1 MWVKTTPS
9 ITSSYQCFFYEGV
22 PGEYHMASGA
32 TGVFGLLEVGV
43 KGSNN
48 SWQGVYFNLNN
59 SINVWQHFVF
69 NYSNNVIDLYINGQF
84 FGSASNTSGGI
95 WSPTLDQT
103 NFGARRVTGSVEYPF
118 NGSLDDIGIWN
129 RALTPSEITAL
140 YQSQNCNLSVTSTQ
154 NNITLNGGNNGS
166 ASVNVSGGTAPY
178 TYSWSPSG
186 GTNSNATGLT
196 AGSYTCNITDANS
209 CSTSTVV
216 TITQPAPTSNCFPS
230 YVPAN
235 GLVGWW
241 PFCGNANDES
251 GNGHNGIVN
260 GATATVDRF
269 GNVGQAYNFDGVNDR
284 ISINHNASFNFTNNL
299 TVSIWSKVSNFGPNN
314 QWLIDKGLDASPGL
328 YNWGIASIAP
338 GNFVSL
344 AVTNTGDYTS
354 TTAAA
359 SNTGIWNMWTYV
371 YDGASIKLYKND
383 SIVINAP
390 ANGNLKT
397 NTEPIS
403 VGYFPHANMP
413 PYGYFYNGQL
423 DDIGIWNR
431 VLTACEINQ
440 LYTSGVSP
448 IVASSTSS
456 TICAG
461 ANSTL
466 TANGATSY
474 TWMPGNFT
482 STSIAVSP
490 SVNTTYTV
498 TGTNA
503 NGCSNAATVNVNV
516 NALPV
521 VTAASSASAVCA
533 GNSVTL
539 SGGGASTYN
548 WSNGVTNAIS
558 FVPTNSSTY
567 TVTGT
572 DLNGCS
578 KTATTSVLVNSL
590 PIVTAASSASAVC
603 AGNSVT
609 VSGGGASTY
618 VWSNV
623 VTNAVS
629 FIPTTNTTYTVT
641 GTDANGC
648 SKTATTSVLVNSLP
662 IVTAVS
668 SATAVCAGN
677 SVTLS
682 GGGASTYVWSNGV
695 TNAISFVPTNSST
708 YTVTG
713 TDLNGCSKTATTN
726 VVVNALPV
734 VTAASSA
741 SAVCAGNSV
750 SLSGGGASSYV
761 WSNGVTDAV
770 SFVPTNSATYTVTG
784 TNANGCINTA
794 TTNVV
799 VNTLPIVT
807 AASSASALCAGNSV
821 TLSGGGASSYVWSSG
836 VTNAISFIPTNN
848 ATYTVTGT
856 DANGCSNTATI
867 SVTINPLP
875 IVTAASSASAVCAG
889 NSVTLSGGGASTY
902 SWSSGVTNAVSF
914 VPTSNA
920 TYTVT
925 GTDANGCSNTA
936 TTNIVVNTLPIV
948 TAASSASVVC
958 AGNSATLSGGGA
970 SVYVW
975 SDGVTNA
982 VSFMPTT
989 NTTYTVTGTDAN
1001 GCVNTATTSLV
1012 INALPVVTTVSSAS
1026 VICAGGG
1033 VTLSGGGAST
1043 YVWSDGVTDAVSF
1056 IPTSN
1061 TTYTVTGTD
1070 GNGCVNTASTS
1081 VVLNSLP
1088 VVTAASS
1095 ASAVCAGN
1103 SVTLSGGGASSYV
1116 WSNGVTNAISFIP
1129 TINSTYTVTGT
1140 DANGCSKTATT
1151 NVVVNTL
1158 PIVTAASSASA
1169 VCAGSSVT
1177 LSGGGASSYVWSSGV
1192 TNAISFVPTTNTT
1205 YTVTGTDGNGC
1216 SNTAATSIVVNELP
1230 IILVNA
1236 SSQIYCLTD
1245 LVGTL
1250 SANPTGGFWSGTG
1263 ITGNSFD
1270 PSLAGF
1276 GIHNSIYSYTDV
1288 NGCIN
1293 SDTLIMSV
1301 NLCTGVN
1308 EITTENLFTVYP
1320 NPVTTEI
1327 NIKADVSLIGS
1338 VYTIYDN
1345 KGKLVLT
1352 GKINSEN
1359 TLIELGNL
1367 SGGIYLLNVGD
1378 KTTRTFKVVKE

>member
-1 MWVKTTPS
+1 MKKLFTNAIFIFLCITNTIAQLPSYVPANGLVGYWPFNGNANDESGNNNNGTANGAILTADRLGNYNKAYSFDGVNDYISLNNTAINNTNSSVAMWVKTTPS

-186 GTNSNATGLT
+186 GTNSNATGLI

-448 IVASSTSS
+448 IAASSTSS

-461 ANSTL
+461 VNSTL

-482 STSIAVSP
+482 GTSIAVAP
-490 SVNTTYTV
+490 SVTTIYTV

-503 NGCSNAATVNVNV
+503 NGCS
-516 NALPV
+516 
-521 VTAASSASAVCA
+521 
-533 GNSVTL
+533 
-539 SGGGASTYN
+539 
-548 WSNGVTNAIS
+548 
-558 FVPTNSSTY
+558 
-567 TVTGT
+567 
-572 DLNGCS
+572 
-578 KTATTSVLVNSL
+578 
-590 PIVTAASSASAVC
+590 
-603 AGNSVT
+603 
-609 VSGGGASTY
+609 
-618 VWSNV
+618 
-623 VTNAVS
+623 
-629 FIPTTNTTYTVT
+629 
-641 GTDANGC
+641 
-648 SKTATTSVLVNSLP
+648 
-662 IVTAVS
+662 
-668 SATAVCAGN
+668 
-677 SVTLS
+677 
-682 GGGASTYVWSNGV
+682 
-695 TNAISFVPTNSST
+695 
-708 YTVTG
+708 
-713 TDLNGCSKTATTN
+713 
-726 VVVNALPV
+726 
-734 VTAASSA
+734 
-741 SAVCAGNSV
+741 
-750 SLSGGGASSYV
+750 
-761 WSNGVTDAV
+761 
-770 SFVPTNSATYTVTG
+770 
-784 TNANGCINTA
+784 NTA

-807 AASSASALCAGNSV
+807 AASSASAVCAGNSI
-821 TLSGGGASSYVWSSG
+821 TLSGGGASTYVWSNG
-836 VTNAISFIPTNN
+836 VTNAISFIPTNS

-856 DANGCSNTATI
+856 DANGCSKTATT

-875 IVTAASSASAVCAG
+875 IVTATSSAFA
-889 NSVTLSGGGASTY
+889 
-902 SWSSGVTNAVSF
+902 
-914 VPTSNA
+914 
-920 TYTVT
+920 
-925 GTDANGCSNTA
+925 
-936 TTNIVVNTLPIV
+936 
-948 TAASSASVVC
+948 VC

-970 SVYVW
+970 STYVW
-975 SDGVTNA
+975 SSGVTNA
-982 VSFMPTT
+982 ISFVPIS
-989 NTTYTVTGTDAN
+989 NTIYTVTGTDVN
-1001 GCVNTATTSLV
+1001 GCAKTATINVVVNT
-1012 INALPVVTTVSSAS
+1012 
-1026 VICAGGG
+1026 
-1033 VTLSGGGAST
+1033 
-1043 YVWSDGVTDAVSF
+1043 
-1056 IPTSN
+1056 
-1061 TTYTVTGTD
+1061 
-1070 GNGCVNTASTS
+1070 
-1081 VVLNSLP
+1081 LP

-1158 PIVTAASSASA
+1158 PIVTAASSASV
-1169 VCAGSSVT
+1169 VCAGNSAT
-1177 LSGGGASSYVWSSGV
+1177 LSGGGASVYVWSDGV

-1205 YTVTGTDGNGC
+1205 YTVTGTDANGCVNTATTSLVINALPVVTTLSSASAVCAGGSVTLTGGGASVYVWSDGVTNAVSFIPTTNTTYTVTGTDVNGCANTATLSVVVFALPVVTTVSSASVICAGGGVTLSGGGASTYSWSSGVTNAVSFIPTSNATYTVTGTDLNGCLNTATTNVVVNTLPVVTAASSASAVCAGNSVTLSGGGASAYSWSSGITDAVSFIPTSNLTYTVSGTDGNGC

-1236 SSQIYCLTD
+1236 SSQIYCLGD
-1245 LVGTL
+1245 LAGTL

-1288 NGCIN
+1288 NGCVN

-1320 NPVTTEI
+1320 NPVSTEI
-1327 NIKADVSLIGS
+1327 NIKANISFIGS
-1338 VYTIYDN
+1338 NYTIYDAT
-1345 KGKLVLT
+1345 GKLVLT

>member
-1 MWVKTTPS
+1 
-9 ITSSYQCFFYEGV
+9 
-22 PGEYHMASGA
+22 MASGA

-186 GTNSNATGLT
+186 GTNSNATGLI

-448 IVASSTSS
+448 IAASSTSS

-461 ANSTL
+461 VNSTL

-482 STSIAVSP
+482 GTSIAVAP
-490 SVNTTYTV
+490 SVTTIYTV

-503 NGCSNAATVNVNV
+503 NGCS
-516 NALPV
+516 
-521 VTAASSASAVCA
+521 
-533 GNSVTL
+533 
-539 SGGGASTYN
+539 
-548 WSNGVTNAIS
+548 
-558 FVPTNSSTY
+558 
-567 TVTGT
+567 
-572 DLNGCS
+572 
-578 KTATTSVLVNSL
+578 
-590 PIVTAASSASAVC
+590 
-603 AGNSVT
+603 
-609 VSGGGASTY
+609 
-618 VWSNV
+618 
-623 VTNAVS
+623 
-629 FIPTTNTTYTVT
+629 
-641 GTDANGC
+641 
-648 SKTATTSVLVNSLP
+648 
-662 IVTAVS
+662 
-668 SATAVCAGN
+668 
-677 SVTLS
+677 
-682 GGGASTYVWSNGV
+682 
-695 TNAISFVPTNSST
+695 
-708 YTVTG
+708 
-713 TDLNGCSKTATTN
+713 
-726 VVVNALPV
+726 
-734 VTAASSA
+734 
-741 SAVCAGNSV
+741 
-750 SLSGGGASSYV
+750 
-761 WSNGVTDAV
+761 
-770 SFVPTNSATYTVTG
+770 
-784 TNANGCINTA
+784 NTA

-807 AASSASALCAGNSV
+807 AASSASAVCAGNSI
-821 TLSGGGASSYVWSSG
+821 TLSGGGASTYVWSNG
-836 VTNAISFIPTNN
+836 VTNAISFIPTNS

-856 DANGCSNTATI
+856 DANGCSKTATT

-875 IVTAASSASAVCAG
+875 IVTATSSAFA
-889 NSVTLSGGGASTY
+889 
-902 SWSSGVTNAVSF
+902 
-914 VPTSNA
+914 
-920 TYTVT
+920 
-925 GTDANGCSNTA
+925 
-936 TTNIVVNTLPIV
+936 
-948 TAASSASVVC
+948 VC

-970 SVYVW
+970 STYVW
-975 SDGVTNA
+975 SSGVTNA
-982 VSFMPTT
+982 ISFVPIS
-989 NTTYTVTGTDAN
+989 NTIYTVTGTDVN
-1001 GCVNTATTSLV
+1001 GCAKTATINVVVNT
-1012 INALPVVTTVSSAS
+1012 LPVV
-1026 VICAGGG
+1026 I
-1033 VTLSGGGAST
+1033 
-1043 YVWSDGVTDAVSF
+1043 
-1056 IPTSN
+1056 
-1061 TTYTVTGTD
+1061 
-1070 GNGCVNTASTS
+1070 
-1081 VVLNSLP
+1081 
-1088 VVTAASS
+1088 AASS

-1158 PIVTAASSASA
+1158 PIVTAASSASV
-1169 VCAGSSVT
+1169 VCAGNSAT
-1177 LSGGGASSYVWSSGV
+1177 LSGGGASVYVWSDGV

-1205 YTVTGTDGNGC
+1205 YTVTGTDANGCVNTATTSLVINALPVVTTLSSASAVCAGGSVTLTGGGASVYVWSDGVTNAVSFIPTTNTTYTVTGTDVNGCANTATLSVVVFALPVVTTVSSASVICAGGGVTLSGGGASTYSWSSGVTNAVSFIPTSNATYTVTGTDLNGCLNTATTNVVVNTLPVVTAASSASAVCAGNSVTLSGGGASAYSWSSGITDAVSFIPTSNLTYTVSGTDGNGC

-1236 SSQIYCLTD
+1236 SSQIYCLGD
-1245 LVGTL
+1245 LAGTL

-1288 NGCIN
+1288 NGCVN

-1320 NPVTTEI
+1320 NPVSTEI
-1327 NIKADVSLIGS
+1327 NIKANISFIGS
-1338 VYTIYDN
+1338 NYTIYDAT
-1345 KGKLVLT
+1345 GKLVLT